1 MIVLL
6 LSLGEIVNDDRLIK
20 RYCEPLGNLALNVI
34 DLSLLFLLLLLLSF
48 DKELTTRIFTGNR
61 YSRCKN
67 EVKIIFAS

>member
-6 LSLGEIVNDDRLIK
+6 LSLGEIVNDGRLIK
-20 RYCEPLGNLALNVI
+20 RYGEPLGNLALNVI

-61 YSRCKN
+61 YSRWK
-67 EVKIIFAS
+67 K